1 MGCVKRT
8 SGRPNLPP
16 QGLRVSLGFQSC
28 QLVIYYTSIAAGK
41 IECGVNPLEFQ
52 AFSPADLA
60 YARIKNAILNLTYK
74 PGQRLSESMLS
85 NELGLGRSP
94 IRTALTRLE
103 GEGWIRVQP
112 QSGTFVNSP
121 SAEEVAEM
129 MELRQVLEMHTAR
142 KAAKLIDSN
151 TLTKLR
157 RAFDALAAAGVD
169 GHFNDF
175 LAFDDLFHSAIH
187 RAAGNRKILEMI
199 RNLRDQIHWV
209 RVSNAI
215 LPGRVGESLAE
226 MKLILEALERRDGQ
240 AAADA
245 MGVHI
250 GNIAL
255 RFKSL
260 NSDSKVSAA

>member
-1 MGCVKRT
+1 
-8 SGRPNLPP
+8 
-16 QGLRVSLGFQSC
+16 
-28 QLVIYYTSIAAGK
+28 
-41 IECGVNPLEFQ
+41 LEFQ

-60 YARIKNAILNLTYK
+60 YARIKGAILNLTYK

-85 NELGLGRSP
+85 SELGLGRSP

-112 QSGTFVNSP
+112 QSGTFVSSP
-121 SAEEVAEM
+121 TADEVAEM
-129 MELRQVLEMHTAR
+129 AELREVLEAHAAR
-142 KAAKLIDSN
+142 KAASKIADE
-151 TLTKLR
+151 TLKELR
-157 RAFDALAAAGVD
+157 TSFDALAASGVD
-169 GHFNDF
+169 GHFKDF
-175 LAFDDLFHSAIH
+175 LAFDDQFHAAIH

-226 MKLILEALERRDGQ
+226 MKLVLEGLERRDGQ

-245 MGVHI
+245 MSLHI
-250 GNIAL
+250 GNIAR
-255 RFKSL
+255 RFKTL
-260 NSDSKVSAA
+260 NDDSKVSAA